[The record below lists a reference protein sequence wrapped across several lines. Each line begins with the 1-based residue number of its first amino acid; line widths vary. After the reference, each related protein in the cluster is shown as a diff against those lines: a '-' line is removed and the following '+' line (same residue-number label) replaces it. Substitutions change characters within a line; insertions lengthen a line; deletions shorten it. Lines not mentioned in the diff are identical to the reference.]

1 MPNYHADPDIGSIFQ
16 DGRIEIPG
24 DLDPGEAS
32 RLALFMRRDRVVV
45 EAFRQ
50 NERPTEDALRASIQA
65 AIAVYTQRSE
75 RLSVGWQK
83 FVVLQAGLLGIELDS
98 ADVMEWA
105 YRVCKHTPG
114 WLGDFDQDI
123 DRDMPLREMT
133 QLIPAT
139 SMIHFGNGLPDTTP
153 VINHQSGD
161 SPMSEELT
169 SQPPS
174 SDGLSASGARTFADA
189 EQARDLLR
197 KVIEERYPAE
207 SYRKLGEEFF
217 AGFPG
222 GWLLQHE
229 GSYCLLR
236 VPDVQET
243 IISIRA
249 GVAIEI
255 PRSEELAYYVACEN
269 KQIMAGRAYMGY
281 GDEFALIV
289 LEEIVRG
296 RALSWDF
303 EPSLEDMLTRFRYVI
318 RQAGEMKSAVLER
331 FGGRSFRE
339 EEGIHMIL

>member
-1 MPNYHADPDIGSIFQ
+1 MPNYHADPDVSSIFQ
-16 DGRIEIPG
+16 DGRIEIPEG
-24 DLDPGEAS
+24 LDPGEAS
-32 RLALFMRRDRVVV
+32 RLALFMRRDHVVV

-50 NERPTEDALRASIQA
+50 NERPTEDALRASIDA
-65 AIAVYTQRSE
+65 AIAVYTQRSG
-75 RLSVGWQK
+75 RLPVGWQK

-98 ADVMEWA
+98 AEVMEWA

-123 DRDMPLREMT
+123 DRGMPLREMT
-133 QLIPAT
+133 QRIPAT
-139 SMIHFGNGLPDTTP
+139 SMIHFGNGLPYAPP
-153 VINHQSGD
+153 VIDHQSGD
-161 SPMSEELT
+161 PSTPEELT
-169 SQPPS
+169 SQPTSP
-174 SDGLSASGARTFADA
+174 DGPSASGARTFADA

-197 KVIEERYPAE
+197 KVVEERYPAE
-207 SYRKLGEEFF
+207 SYRKLGEDFF
-217 AGFPG
+217 PGFPG

-236 VPDVQET
+236 VPNVSET

-249 GVAIEI
+249 SVAIEI

-289 LEEIVRG
+289 LEEIVWG

-303 EPSLEDMLTRFRYVI
+303 EPSLEDMLNRFRYVI
-318 RQAGEMKSAVLER
+318 RQASKMQSAVFER
-331 FGGRSFRE
+331 FGGRPFRE